1 MLQPMMHHLC
11 FGKLSVE
18 KLSVEKVSVTKVS
31 VAWCAGGKQWMKS
44 VMDTESSLSKDV
56 KRFLS
61 ASQSWEPALTLS
73 ASCQQA
79 S

>member
-1 MLQPMMHHLC
+1 
-11 FGKLSVE
+11 
-18 KLSVEKVSVTKVS
+18 
-31 VAWCAGGKQWMKS
+31 

-61 ASQSWEPALTLS
+61 TSQSWEPALTLS

-79 S
+79 SCTVYTSFYPSVYTSVNTSVYTSVYISA

>member
-1 MLQPMMHHLC
+1 MHHLC
-11 FGKLSVE
+11 FGK
-18 KLSVEKVSVTKVS
+18 VSVTQVS
-31 VAWCAGGKQWMKS
+31 ITQVSDVLCAGGKQWMKS

-56 KRFLS
+56 KRFLT
-61 ASQSWEPALTLS
+61 ASQSWEPALTLF

>member
-1 MLQPMMHHLC
+1 
-11 FGKLSVE
+11 
-18 KLSVEKVSVTKVS
+18 
-31 VAWCAGGKQWMKS
+31 MKS

-56 KRFLS
+56 KRFLT
-61 ASQSWEPALTLS
+61 ASQSWEAALTLS